1 LIEKTREKERETK
14 HTYKQKEKKK
24 GYIAIKWKKNGD

>member
-1 LIEKTREKERETK
+1 MIEDQT

-24 GYIAIKWKKNGD
+24 GTIKCSVKQ